1 MHNPYLDEYN
11 ALSDDFI
18 TKHMARYKLLE
29 KYSYAVPSQ
38 QAIEYISSL
47 SPIVE
52 IGAGT
57 GYWAYLLRQLGTDI
71 IAYDESPY
79 KNGYVNHQWSEVLEG
94 TPITLKQHTDR
105 TLFICWPPFDT
116 SFASDCLK
124 NYKGNDLIY
133 IGEGSGGCTGDEQFF
148 ELLDAEWDGVDNDV
162 NIPKYE
168 GLHDYLYY
176 FRRKLDFTY
185 YKEW

>member
-1 MHNPYLDEYN
+1 ML
-11 ALSDDFI
+11 A
-18 TKHMARYKLLE
+18 
-29 KYSYAVPSQ
+29 
-38 QAIEYISSL
+38 
-47 SPIVE
+47 
-52 IGAGT
+52 
-57 GYWAYLLRQLGTDI
+57 
-71 IAYDESPY
+71 
-79 KNGYVNHQWSEVLEG
+79 
-94 TPITLKQHTDR
+94 
-105 TLFICWPPFDT
+105 PFDT